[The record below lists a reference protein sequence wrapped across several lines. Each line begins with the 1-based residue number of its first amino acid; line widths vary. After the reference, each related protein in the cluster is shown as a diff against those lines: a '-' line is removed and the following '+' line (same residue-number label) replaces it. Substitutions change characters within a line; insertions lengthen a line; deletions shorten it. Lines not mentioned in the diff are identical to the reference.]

1 MASHQWI
8 DITDAAAI
16 TGFCTRTLRRNAA
29 SGELPAYKVGRALR
43 FRIDDVHAW
52 MESNRLPSAKS
63 GAPRKSAKA
72 K

>member
-1 MASHQWI
+1 MVPQWI
-8 DITDAAAI
+8 DITDAAEI

-43 FRIDDVHAW
+43 FRVEDITSW
-52 MESNRLPSAKS
+52 MESNRLPSARA